1 MANLLSSLLARFLA
15 MMHNDL
21 RTWAVVVRMMM
32 MSSMKSM
39 EVSKDSKH
47 SCTLHEVE
55 LVNQVR
61 VSGRRADN
69 ECRPEIQLA
78 AENVVT
84 EEMKLAILS
93 WERRNISTCDGAG
106 VNDC

>member
-1 MANLLSSLLARFLA
+1 MY
-15 MMHNDL
+15 NDL
-21 RTWAVVVRMMM
+21 M
-32 MSSMKSM
+32 MSGGVEKMKKRLMKSM
-39 EVSKDSKH
+39 EVSKDSKR
-47 SCTLHEVE
+47 SCTWHEVG

-61 VSGRRADN
+61 ELGRLTDN
-69 ECRPEIQLA
+69 ELTEIQLA

-93 WERRNISTCDGAG
+93 WERRNISKCDDAG